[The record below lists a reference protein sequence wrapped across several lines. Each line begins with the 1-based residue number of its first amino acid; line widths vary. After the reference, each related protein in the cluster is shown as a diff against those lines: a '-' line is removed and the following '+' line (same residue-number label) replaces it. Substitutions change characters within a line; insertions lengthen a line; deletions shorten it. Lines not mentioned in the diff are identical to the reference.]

1 MSQIPA
7 FAHNPSRVITSPP
20 AASPRPA
27 AAAENRPMIPD
38 QERWMRVLQRLR
50 AEVGEEIFKSWF
62 AAMGHDGIDGDTVR
76 LTVPTR
82 FLKSRVQ
89 SH

>member
-1 MSQIPA
+1 MTQIPA

-20 AASPRPA
+20 ATTSRPA
-27 AAAENRPMIPD
+27 ATVENRPMIPD

-62 AAMGHDGIDGDTVR
+62 AAMGHEGVEA
-76 LTVPTR
+76 
-82 FLKSRVQ
+82 
-89 SH
+89 SHVS